1 MIRSVVLMLLLA
13 GCATAGQQECASQ
26 DWTWP
31 DYRARVEDQTP
42 GLKWTELTNGERENA
57 LRNINSSPP
66 MTGWVYNRIGYFSR
80 GSHSMVLMVFMM
92 DNCVW
97 ENRMT
102 STRALRAMIGE
113 EL

>member
-1 MIRSVVLMLLLA
+1 MIRSLAFALLLA
-13 GCATAGQQECASQ
+13 GCASAAPQECASP

-31 DYRARVEDQTP
+31 NYRTLIEDQTP
-42 GLKWTELTNGERENA
+42 GLKWTELTSGERINA

-66 MTGWVYNRIGYFSR
+66 ITGWVYNRIGYFSS

-92 DNCVW
+92 DDCVL

-102 STRALRAMIGE
+102 PAGALRAMIGE

>member
-31 DYRARVEDQTP
+31 NYRARVEDQTP

-102 STRALRAMIGE
+102 STRAFRAMIGE

>member
-1 MIRSVVLMLLLA
+1 MIRSLALVLLLA
-13 GCATAGQQECASQ
+13 GCATGPQECATPN
-26 DWTWP
+26 WEWP
-31 DYRARVEDQTP
+31 NYRAIIEDQTP

-80 GSHSMVLMVFMM
+80 GAHSMVLMVFMM
-92 DNCVW
+92 DDCVW

-102 STRALRAMIGE
+102 SARALRAMIGE

>member
-1 MIRSVVLMLLLA
+1 MIRFLALTLLLA
-13 GCATAGQQECASQ
+13 GCASTAPQECASQ

-31 DYRARVEDQTP
+31 NYRALIEDQTP
-42 GLKWTELTNGERENA
+42 GLKWTELTNGERVNA
-57 LRNINSSPP
+57 LRNINSMSPR
-66 MTGWVYNRIGYFSR
+66 TGWGYNRIGYFSR

-92 DNCVW
+92 DDCVW

-102 STRALRAMIGE
+102 SARALRAMVGE

>member
-1 MIRSVVLMLLLA
+1 MIRFLALALLLT
-13 GCATAGQQECASQ
+13 GCATAAQQECATSN
-26 DWTWP
+26 WEWSN
-31 DYRARVEDQTP
+31 YRATVEAQTP
-42 GLKWTELTNGERENA
+42 GLKWTELTNGERVNA
-57 LRNINSSPP
+57 LRNINSSDPV
-66 MTGWVYNRIGYFSR
+66 TGWGYNRIGYFSR

-102 STRALRAMIGE
+102 PARALRAMIGE

>member
-31 DYRARVEDQTP
+31 NYRARVEDQTP